1 MGHFSEA
8 VIMGMGIF
16 VIILLGSQA
25 LPPVHSSISAEGKSA
40 PRPHW
45 EGFVKA
51 GLCIWAVTSHGHKL
65 PPSLKSLIPLPQ
77 PSIPSI
83 ILQAGDHNKGLPST
97 RIAHC
102 CQVPLYFHSHQSL
115 FLLRTF
121 NNHCRLLARLPMLA
135 FTTLLVSPEAAPASP
150 PFPQPQ
156 LQPEGSIQALGAFL
170 GYSTFSTHS
179 LFCIWQNLI
188 HFCWLTWNTTIS
200 IKPPYSSKYFSLTP
214 IWSSMTFRKQSA

>member
-16 VIILLGSQA
+16 VITLMGSQA

-51 GLCIWAVTSHGHKL
+51 GLCIWVVTSHGHKL

-77 PSIPSI
+77 PSIPSV

-121 NNHCRLLARLPMLA
+121 NDHCRLLARLWCWLSRPSSWA
-135 FTTLLVSPEAAPASP
+135 PEL
-150 PFPQPQ
+150 
-156 LQPEGSIQALGAFL
+156 LQPHLPS
-170 GYSTFSTHS
+170 HS
-179 LFCIWQNLI
+179 LN
-188 HFCWLTWNTTIS
+188 
-200 IKPPYSSKYFSLTP
+200 SSQKGRFRLLGLSLATVLFLPILSFSSDK
-214 IWSSMTFRKQSA
+214 I